1 MTKKSWAF
9 SYLVA
14 AISATLHETF
24 VRNKYASCV
33 SQFLL
38 YLKRFCSTTEGVSTV
53 FLSFLCLWNV
63 PGWGHLITWMD
74 SSVGHLNGILARVVG
89 NLNNNFQKSQ
99 MPRALPGG
107 ACWSF
112 DLTDTLHGRI
122 GNFCWKTQM
131 WVEGEGDKHYSPPFF
146 PFSLSPT
153 PFDACYAGY
162 IYLKWFVV
170 PFRLESFLNVG
181 CVSRRCIFSALFSL
195 IRGFGYIDF
204 L

>member
-1 MTKKSWAF
+1 M
-9 SYLVA
+9 
-14 AISATLHETF
+14 
-24 VRNKYASCV
+24 
-33 SQFLL
+33 
-38 YLKRFCSTTEGVSTV
+38 
-53 FLSFLCLWNV
+53 SF
-63 PGWGHLITWMD
+63 
-74 SSVGHLNGILARVVG
+74 ILACVAGAKRG
-89 NLNNNFQKSQ
+89 GRK
-99 MPRALPGG
+99 ALP
-107 ACWSF
+107 
-112 DLTDTLHGRI
+112 
-122 GNFCWKTQM
+122 
-131 WVEGEGDKHYSPPFF
+131 PPFF

>member
-99 MPRALPGG
+99 MPGALPRGG
-107 ACWSF
+107 MLKLWF
-112 DLTDTLHGRI
+112 DRYITWENRNFLLENSNVIYLSLRGRRKK
-122 GNFCWKTQM
+122 GRGRGREKSTT
-131 WVEGEGDKHYSPPFF
+131 PL
-146 PFSLSPT
+146 PFSPFLYPLPLST
-153 PFDACYAGY
+153 PATQATFISNGLWCHSVWKA
-162 IYLKWFVV
+162 F
-170 PFRLESFLNVG
+170 
-181 CVSRRCIFSALFSL
+181 
-195 IRGFGYIDF
+195 
-204 L
+204 

>member
-99 MPRALPGG
+99 MPGALPGG

-122 GNFCWKTQM
+122 ANFCWKTQM
-131 WVEGEGDKHYSPPFF
+131 SFILACVAGAKRGGGGGGRKALPPSLF
-146 PFSLSPT
+146 PLFSIP
-153 PFDACYAGY
+153 Y
-162 IYLKWFVV
+162 
-170 PFRLESFLNVG
+170 PFRRQLRRLHLSQMVCGAIPFGKLSKCGLCFEAMHFFRSF
-181 CVSRRCIFSALFSL
+181 
-195 IRGFGYIDF
+195 
-204 L
+204 